1 MEPIVPFE
9 PVAADE
15 IPAGPQWVAQIKW
28 DGVRMLVYFDGATTK
43 LVNRRLH
50 ERTMQYPEL
59 ADARRYC
66 RAKSAILDGEIV
78 AFDAAK
84 PSFHEVMRR
93 DGVRNP
99 HAVPAAAREIPITYM
114 VFDILYHDGEWVT
127 GRSLEERQRLLSRAV
142 EPGDAVRL
150 VGNETDGAK
159 LFEVMRKHGMEG
171 IVVKDLASTYAIG
184 GKDGRWRKIKVRR
197 DLTAVVG
204 GVTYSGS
211 VGSVSGGVTY
221 SGSVGSVSGDV
232 TYSVSGGSVSGGVTY
247 SGSVGSVSGGVTY
260 SGSGGSV
267 SGGVTYSGSGGS
279 GSGGVTGGGTGVSGS
294 GSGGVTYSGSG
305 GSVSGGGRG
314 GRVNALLLGLYDAQ
328 GRLHYIGHAGSGR
341 LTGRDWAE
349 ITAAAELLRTPD
361 CPFAARPPR
370 SAGAVWLRPLLTA
383 KVRYL
388 EWTEGRTL
396 RQPVIE
402 AVGAGPPED
411 CSFERLDD
419 APV

>member
-1 MEPIVPFE
+1 MRVEPIVPFE

-221 SGSVGSVSGDV
+221 SGS
-232 TYSVSGGSVSGGVTY
+232 
-247 SGSVGSVSGGVTY
+247 
-260 SGSGGSV
+260 GGSV

>member
-9 PVAADE
+9 PVAAND
-15 IPAGPQWVAQIKW
+15 IPAGPQWIAQIKW
-28 DGVRMLVYFDGATTK
+28 DGVRMLVYFDGAATK

-84 PSFHEVMRR
+84 PSFREVMRR
-93 DGVRNP
+93 DGIRNAG
-99 HAVPAAAREIPITYM
+99 AVPAAAREIPITYM

-127 GRSLEERQRLLSRAV
+127 GRSLEERQRLLECAV
-142 EPGDAVRL
+142 EPGDTVRL
-150 VGNETDGAK
+150 VRNEPDGAK
-159 LFEVMRKHGMEG
+159 LFDVMKRHGMEG
-171 IVVKDLASTYAIG
+171 IVVKDLGAAYAIG

-204 GVTYSGS
+204 GVTY
-211 VGSVSGGVTY
+211 GGVTH
-221 SGSVGSVSGDV
+221 
-232 TYSVSGGSVSGGVTY
+232 GGVTH
-247 SGSVGSVSGGVTY
+247 GGMN
-260 SGSGGSV
+260 
-267 SGGVTYSGSGGS
+267 
-279 GSGGVTGGGTGVSGS
+279 
-294 GSGGVTYSGSG
+294 
-305 GSVSGGGRG
+305 G
-314 GRVNALLLGLYDAQ
+314 GRVNALLLGLYDRS

-349 ITAAAELLRTPD
+349 ITAAAELLRAPD
-361 CPFAARPPR
+361 CPFAAKPPR

-402 AVGAGPPED
+402 AVGAGPAPD
-411 CSFERLDD
+411 CTFERLDD

>member
-1 MEPIVPFE
+1 MRVEPIVPFE

-127 GRSLEERQRLLSRAV
+127 GRSLEERQRLLARAV

-211 VGSVSGGVTY
+211 
-221 SGSVGSVSGDV
+221 
-232 TYSVSGGSVSGGVTY
+232 
-247 SGSVGSVSGGVTY
+247 
-260 SGSGGSV
+260 
-267 SGGVTYSGSGGS
+267 
-279 GSGGVTGGGTGVSGS
+279 
-294 GSGGVTYSGSG
+294 G

-361 CPFAARPPR
+361 CPFVARPPR
-370 SAGAVWLRPLLTA
+370 SAGAVWLRPFLTA